1 MTVEGIVFNI
11 QRFSI
16 HDGPGIRTTVFLK
29 GCNLHCAWCHNPESR
44 STRQEIQSFS
54 QKCVLCKK
62 CIEVCPQGAFTIQET
77 DGMPSVKLFDRSVC
91 DGCGLCV
98 DNCSY
103 DALVYVAKTM
113 TVEQVVEEV
122 LKDADYYRTS
132 GGGMTISGGEPM
144 LQKDFICALFGQL
157 HALGIHTALDTAA
170 QVPWKELE
178 SVLPVVDLLLLDL
191 KSMDSDVH
199 QHWTGVGN
207 ARILENA
214 RRLAAS
220 DVDLIIRIPVVP
232 GVNAT
237 RENMDQTA
245 IFLQNFPRL
254 RYVELLPYHDM
265 GMDKYDSLGKEHEM
279 INFESPS
286 PEHMIWLAESFHNH
300 NVQVKVQS

>member
-1 MTVEGIVFNI
+1 MTFEGSVFNI

-29 GCNLHCAWCHNPESR
+29 GCNLRCAWCHNPESR
-44 STRQEIQSFS
+44 SPRQEIQFFP

-62 CIEVCPQGAFTIQET
+62 CIEVCPQGAFTIN
-77 DGMPSVKLFDRSVC
+77 DAGVKLFDRSVC

-98 DNCSY
+98 ANCYY

-144 LQKDFICALFGQL
+144 LQKDFIRAVYGQI

-170 QVPWKELE
+170 QVPWSELE
-178 SVLPVVDLLLLDL
+178 SVLPVVDLVLLDI
-191 KSMDSDVH
+191 KSMDSGVH
-199 QHWTGVGN
+199 RRWTGAGN
-207 ARILENA
+207 VRILENA

-237 RENMDQTA
+237 SENMDQTA
-245 IFLQNFPRL
+245 AFLQDFPRL

-265 GMDKYDSLGKEHEM
+265 GMDKYASLGKEHAM
-279 INFESPS
+279 VNFESPS
-286 PEHMIWLAESFHNH
+286 TEHMIRLAESFHNCG
-300 NVQVKVQS
+300 VQVKVHS